1 MKLDLT
7 IDGVPGQI
15 EILLPPPACRF
26 RLDGEERDADVE
38 TPEPGV
44 YSVVMNGRVYD
55 ARIEVNAANA
65 DTAPNAHRVAV
76 VIDGFRFPIDVR
88 DPRRLTRLPG
98 GQGRAGVQ
106 TVAAPMPG
114 KVVRVLV
121 APGERVEAGQ
131 GLVVVEAM
139 KMQNEMK
146 ASLAGRVATVPAK
159 EGATVAAGEILA
171 TIE

>member
-7 IDGVPGQI
+7 VDGVPGQI

-26 RLDGEERDADVE
+26 RLDGDERQADVE

-44 YSVVMNGRVYD
+44 YSVIMNGRAYE
-55 ARIEVNAANA
+55 ARIEENV
-65 DTAPNAHRVAV
+65 HGLAV
-76 VIDGFRFPIDVR
+76 VIDGFRFRIDVR
-88 DPRRLTRLPG
+88 DPRRLERLPG
-98 GQGRAGVQ
+98 APGREGGETIV
-106 TVAAPMPG
+106 APMPG

-121 APGERVEAGQ
+121 APGDPVEAGQ

-146 ASLAGRVATVPAK
+146 ASIPGRVATLPAR